1 MLLGTGVEKVSG
13 IWILSFGL
21 LPIISSSCM
30 PYPLTNYKTPSPGL
44 FILCVHLVYAYMP
57 HVCLCATYVHCLQKQ
72 GDIRSS
78 GTELHVIELTSV
90 GADSKTCLQRVLVP
104 PEPSSNLYSA
114 FVVYQILC

>member
-1 MLLGTGVEKVSG
+1 MKMLLGTGVEKVSG

-57 HVCLCATYVHCLQKQ
+57 HVCLYATYVHCLQKQ
-72 GDIRSS
+72 EDIRSS

-90 GADSKTCLQRVLVP
+90 GAESKDM
-104 PEPSSNLYSA
+104 SSAS
-114 FVVYQILC
+114 IRTS